1 MALTFANMQ
10 SEVANQLRLDTADS
24 NILTLIK
31 RWINLTIQ
39 EVHSRSDWWWD
50 QDREIVQTVIDKT
63 AGTVDVSAGG
73 TTVTGTSTAFASADV
88 GKYIQFSSSDDW
100 YKITAVAST
109 TSLTIES
116 AYLGTAALDDGTYT
130 IRQFYYGCSSSV
142 EKVLSVTQSVT
153 RQKLKVIH
161 FKDFDHSLLFQ
172 DGSGDAFLMAVW
184 GRDSSGNVQFAV
196 YPYPDT
202 ALNLELKFKKTQADL
217 SADDDE
223 PRIPNNWRWVI
234 LTGTLK
240 RGLEYSRTDHND
252 RRAEGKGREFEDALK
267 MMLGDAHQTDDY
279 HPVLQSRETR
289 GAFAD
294 IPMLPPQYDWRQ

>member
-10 SEVANQLRLDTADS
+10 SEVANQLRLDLNDA
-24 NILTLIK
+24 NILTLVK

-39 EVHSRSDWWWD
+39 EAHSRSDWWWD

-63 AGTVDVSAGG
+63 AGTVDVSASG
-73 TTVTGTSTAFASADV
+73 TTVTGTSTDFASADV

-100 YKITAVAST
+100 YKITAVASS

-116 AYLGTAALDDGTYT
+116 GYLGTSALDDGTYT
-130 IRQFYYGCSSSV
+130 IRKFYYGCSSNV
-142 EKVLSVTQSVT
+142 EKVLSVTQAVT
-153 RQKLKVIH
+153 KQKLKLVH

-172 DGSGDAFLMAVW
+172 DGTGDAFLMAVW

-196 YPYPDT
+196 YPYPDA
-202 ALNLELKFKKTQADL
+202 ALNLELKFKKIQADL
-217 SADDDE
+217 SDDSDE

-234 LTGTLK
+234 LSGAMK
-240 RGLEYSRTDHND
+240 RGLEYVRTDHTD
-252 RRAEGKGREFEDALK
+252 RRAEGKAAEFEGGIRA
-267 MMLGDAHQTDDY
+267 MQGDANQTDDY
-279 HPVLQSRETR
+279 HPVIQSRETR
-289 GAFAD
+289 GAFSD